1 MEKSF
6 YKHRSFSNQ
15 FLTKN
20 LRDIDVRIL
29 ANVLSKNETITKL
42 DLAQNKITGNG
53 VESLSKFIESSK
65 SIVEIDMSKNTI
77 CNTGVGK
84 MIGALQIKSN
94 CTED

>member
-15 FLTKN
+15 VLTKN
-20 LRDIDVRIL
+20 LKDIDVRIL

-42 DLAQNKITGNG
+42 DLAQNRITENG
-53 VESLSKFIESSK
+53 GKTISKFIESSK

-77 CNTGVGK
+77 CNTGV
-84 MIGALQIKSN
+84 
-94 CTED
+94 